1 MLDKKAVMRRM
12 GVMKADF
19 SENLARDIDEHI
31 KAARAHF
38 TVRGRAA
45 TFDIEKTAPNRFI
58 LASHE
63 IESALL
69 TRMLSGSSKVYLMAA
84 TIPQRAV
91 DEISA
96 AMGSGAGLKAVV
108 FDAYASEYVDG
119 ALDVMMERKNA
130 MLKRTA
136 QKLTKRR
143 FSAGYG
149 DLDIG
154 YQKVF
159 YDLLD
164 MQTMNVSIN
173 DKCLLTPEKTVIAV
187 AGVE

>member
-1 MLDKKAVMRRM
+1 M
-12 GVMKADF
+12 GAIKADF
-19 SENLARDIDEHI
+19 SENLVRDIDEHL
-31 KAARAHF
+31 KAARALF
-38 TVRGRAA
+38 TVRGRGVA
-45 TFDIEKTAPNRFI
+45 FDINKIASDRFI

-69 TRMLSGSSKVYLMAA
+69 MRMLAGSEKIYLMAA
-84 TIPQRAV
+84 TIPQHAV
-91 DEISA
+91 DEISTA
-96 AMGSGAGLKAVV
+96 LGRGEGLRAIV

-119 ALDVMMERKNA
+119 ALSVMMDRKNA

-136 QKLTKRR
+136 QQLTKRR

-149 DLDIG
+149 DLDIR
-154 YQKVF
+154 YQKAF
-159 YDLLD
+159 YDLLG

-173 DKCLLTPEKTVIAV
+173 DKYLLTPEKTVIAI